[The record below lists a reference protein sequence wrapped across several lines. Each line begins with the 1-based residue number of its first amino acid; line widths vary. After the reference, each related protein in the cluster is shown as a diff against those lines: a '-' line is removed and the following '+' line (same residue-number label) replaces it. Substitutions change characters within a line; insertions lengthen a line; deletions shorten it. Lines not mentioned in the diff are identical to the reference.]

1 MPVLLASAGG
11 WRPSVENC
19 LAEEIATHFA
29 HRVIDFRVSPN
40 RGDDSNA
47 ARKVA
52 RVKKTRGG
60 NVGRERKRWDGS
72 SSEIKDGGR
81 NTPSISILGQDEEES
96 EEGIKGVCSWRCTK
110 NGAQLEPRASI

>member
-1 MPVLLASAGG
+1 M
-11 WRPSVENC
+11 ENC

-60 NVGRERKRWDGS
+60 NVGRERKRWDGKNGRDGGS